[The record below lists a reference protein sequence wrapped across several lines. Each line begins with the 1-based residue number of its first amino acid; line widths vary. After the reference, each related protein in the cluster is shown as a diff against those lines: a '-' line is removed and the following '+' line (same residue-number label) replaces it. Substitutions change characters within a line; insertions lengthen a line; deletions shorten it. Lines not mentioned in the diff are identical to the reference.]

1 MARPFKSEGLVL
13 GLLLVA
19 LGSAW
24 MASNLGMIELLP
36 TLRTWWPSSLVVWG
50 LVELVAFGLSRTDGD
65 RNRTHVARPQ
75 ADDSTQEDS

>member
-24 MASNLGMIELLP
+24 LASNLGMIELLP

-50 LVELVAFGLSRTDGD
+50 IVELVAFGVSRMDGD
-65 RNRTHVARPQ
+65 RNRTHAARPMT
-75 ADDSTQEDS
+75 DDSTREDS

>member
-1 MARPFKSEGLVL
+1 MARPFKCEGLVL

-24 MASNLGMIELLP
+24 LASNLGMIELLP

-50 LVELVAFGLSRTDGD
+50 IVELVAFGVSRIDGD
-65 RNRTHVARPQ
+65 RNRHAAPPRT
-75 ADDSTQEDS
+75 DDSVREDS